1 LLKFRIDRHKKS
13 GRALNAA
20 TVGHHAGAVNRAPA
34 DGSAVSV
41 QKVTTAP
48 IDLGSW
54 IARRAAAT
62 PKLPAITVGETTWT
76 YRDFSDRI
84 DRLAAELAAGG
95 MRRGDRVGYVGLNH
109 PDFLVTLFAAAR
121 IGAAFVPLNWR
132 LTADELCYILDNAE
146 VHTLLADA
154 ERAAVIDPVR
164 AQAGLQRAIALTPV
178 PGWEVAD
185 ELLARRAP
193 LADPVYAEPD
203 DIAVIMYTSGTT
215 GRPKGAMLTHANLF
229 WNNINALLTFDTSQQ
244 DVSLVCAPLF
254 HIGGLNVTT
263 LLTLQKGGRIVLMP
277 AFDPAEA
284 LTLIAEHRVTTM
296 FGVPAM
302 FLFMSQRPEF
312 AESDLSSVRN
322 FVCGGA
328 PVPEALIHRY
338 GERGIPFAQGYG
350 LTETAPLALVLRTDE
365 VGVKIGAAGNQ
376 VLPLSDVRLVDA
388 NNAPVPAGARGE
400 ICVRGP
406 QVMAGYWRN
415 PEATAAVIDSEGW
428 FHTGDIGQ
436 ADDEGYVWVID
447 RVKDMVISGGENVY
461 PAEVEDVLYG
471 HPAVAEVAV
480 LGTPHEKWGEAVT
493 AVVALRPGTTVTLD
507 ELREFARDKLAAF
520 KLPIRLEFV
529 DALPRTQSG
538 KVVKYQLR
546 ETLLGQR
553 GTPQP
558 SR

>member
-1 LLKFRIDRHKKS
+1 MAPMCTRYANRPRCD
-13 GRALNAA
+13 
-20 TVGHHAGAVNRAPA
+20 TAGA
-34 DGSAVSV
+34 SV
-41 QKVTTAP
+41 LRVRTPP

-62 PKLPAITVGETTWT
+62 PHLPAITFGENTWT
-76 YRDFSDRI
+76 YRDFADRI

-95 MRRGDRVGYVGLNH
+95 TQRGDRVGYAGLNH

-132 LTADELCYILDNAE
+132 LTAAELGYILGNAQ
-146 VHTLLADA
+146 VHTLIADA
-154 ERAAVIDPVR
+154 ERAAVIEQVR
-164 AQAGLQRAIALTPV
+164 TQAGLQRMIALDPV
-178 PGWEVAD
+178 AGVEVLD
-185 ELLARRAP
+185 ELLAQRAP
-193 LADPVYAEPD
+193 LADPVFAEPD
-203 DIAVIMYTSGTT
+203 DVAVIMYTSGTT
-215 GRPKGAMLTHANLF
+215 GHPKGAMLTHANLF
-229 WNNINALLTFDTSQQ
+229 WNNVNALLTFDTSQT

-263 LLTLQKGGRIVLMP
+263 LVTLQKGGQIVLLP
-277 AFDPAEA
+277 TFDPAEA
-284 LTLIAEHRVTTM
+284 LRLIAEHRITTM

-302 FLFMSQRPEF
+302 FLFMSQCPEF
-312 AESDLSSVRN
+312 ADTDLSSVRN

-328 PVPEALIHRY
+328 PVPEPLIRLY
-338 GERGIPFAQGYG
+338 GDRGIPFAQGYG

-376 VLPLSDVRLVDA
+376 VLPLSDVRLVDVD
-388 NNAPVPAGARGE
+388 NQPVAAGVRGE

-415 PEATAAVIDSEGW
+415 PEATAAVIDADGW

-436 ADDEGYVWVID
+436 ADDEGYIWVLD

-480 LGTPHEKWGEAVT
+480 LGTPHERWGEAVT
-493 AVVALRPGTTVTLD
+493 AVVALRPGATLELE
-507 ELREFARDKLAAF
+507 ELRDHARGRLAAF
-520 KLPIRLEFV
+520 KLPVRLEFV

-546 ETLLGQR
+546 EHLSEQDEA
-553 GTPQP
+553 Q
-558 SR
+558 

>member
-1 LLKFRIDRHKKS
+1 MPPPVAHGS
-13 GRALNAA
+13 GAA
-20 TVGHHAGAVNRAPA
+20 NRAPA
-34 DGSAVSV
+34 AGSAVSV
-41 QKVTTAP
+41 LKVTTAP

-62 PKLPAITVGETTWT
+62 PTLPAITFGETTWT

-84 DRLAAELAAGG
+84 DRLAAELVAGG

-132 LTADELCYILDNAE
+132 LTADELCYILGNAE

-164 AQAGLQRAIALTPV
+164 AEAGLQRAIALTPV

-185 ELLARRAP
+185 DLLAQRAP
-193 LADPVYAEPD
+193 LADPVFAEPD

-284 LTLIAEHRVTTM
+284 LRLIAEHRVTTM

-436 ADDEGYVWVID
+436 ADEEGYVWVID

-471 HPAVAEVAV
+471 HPAIAEVAV

-493 AVVALRPGTTVTLD
+493 AVVALRPGTTLTLD

-546 ETLLGQR
+546 EVISDSVR
-553 GTPQP
+553 
-558 SR
+558 

>member
-1 LLKFRIDRHKKS
+1 M
-13 GRALNAA
+13 AA
-20 TVGHHAGAVNRAPA
+20 PREAIHTPGQQPG
-34 DGSAVSV
+34 VSV
-41 QKVTTAP
+41 YRMSTPP

-62 PKLPAITVGETTWT
+62 PKLPAITFGEHTWT
-76 YRDFSDRI
+76 YRQFADRI

-95 MRRGDRVGYVGLNH
+95 MRRGDRVGYAGHNH

-121 IGAAFVPLNWR
+121 IGAVFVPLNWR
-132 LTADELCYILDNAE
+132 LTADELGYILGDAQ
-146 VHTLLADA
+146 VHTVVADA
-154 ERAAVIDPVR
+154 ERATVIDPVR
-164 AQAGLQRAIALTPV
+164 AQAGLHRVIALTPV
-178 PGWEVAD
+178 PEWEVLD
-185 ELLARRAP
+185 ELLAGRAA
-193 LADPVYAEPD
+193 LTDPVFAEPD
-203 DIAVIMYTSGTT
+203 DVAVIMYTSGTT
-215 GRPKGAMLTHANLF
+215 GHPKGAMLTHSNLF
-229 WNNINALLTFDTSQQ
+229 WNNVNALLTFDTSQN

-277 AFDPAEA
+277 IFDPAEA
-284 LTLIAEHRVTTM
+284 LRLIAEHRVTTM

-302 FLFMSQRPEF
+302 FLFMSQCPEF
-312 AESDLSSVRN
+312 ADTDLSSVRS

-328 PVPEALIHRY
+328 PVPEPLIHCY
-338 GERGIPFAQGYG
+338 GQRGIPFAQGYG

-376 VLPLSDVRLVDA
+376 VLPLSDVRLVDLE
-388 NNAPVPAGARGE
+388 NQPVPAGARGE

-415 PEATAAVIDSEGW
+415 PEATAAVIDDEGW

-471 HPAVAEVAV
+471 HPGIAEVAV

-493 AVVALRPGTTVTLD
+493 AVVVLRPGATLQLD

-520 KLPIRLEFV
+520 KLPIRVEFT

-546 ETLLGQR
+546 AALSDQR
-553 GTPQP
+553 GAP
-558 SR
+558 

>member
-1 LLKFRIDRHKKS
+1 
-13 GRALNAA
+13 
-20 TVGHHAGAVNRAPA
+20 
-34 DGSAVSV
+34 
-41 QKVTTAP
+41 VTTAP

-62 PKLPAITVGETTWT
+62 PKLPAITFGENTWT
-76 YRDFSDRI
+76 YRDFADRI
-84 DRLAAELAAGG
+84 DRLAAELVAGG
-95 MRRGDRVGYVGLNH
+95 MRRGDRVGYAGLNH

-132 LTADELCYILDNAE
+132 LTADELGYILGNAQ
-146 VHTLLADA
+146 VHTLIADA

-164 AQAGLQRAIALTPV
+164 AEAGLQRAISLTPV

-185 ELLARRAP
+185 DLLAERAP
-193 LADPVYAEPD
+193 LADPVFAEPD
-203 DIAVIMYTSGTT
+203 EVAVIMYTSGTT

-229 WNNINALLTFDTSQQ
+229 WNNINALLVFDTSQH

-277 AFDPAEA
+277 TFDPAEA
-284 LTLIAEHRVTTM
+284 LKLIAEHRVTTM

-322 FVCGGA
+322 FICGGA

-388 NNAPVPAGARGE
+388 NNRPVPAGTRGE

-415 PEATAAVIDSEGW
+415 PRATAAAIDAEGW

-480 LGTPHEKWGEAVT
+480 LGTPHAKWGEAVT
-493 AVVALRPGTTVTLD
+493 AVVALRPGTALTLD

-520 KLPIRLEFV
+520 KLPIRLEFI

-538 KVVKYQLR
+538 KVVKYHLR
-546 ETLLGQR
+546 EVIGGSGGDVEETP
-553 GTPQP
+553 GTPGAP
-558 SR
+558 GADS

>member
-1 LLKFRIDRHKKS
+1 M
-13 GRALNAA
+13 N
-20 TVGHHAGAVNRAPA
+20 TP
-34 DGSAVSV
+34 
-41 QKVTTAP
+41 P

-54 IARRAAAT
+54 ISRRAAAT
-62 PKLPAITVGETTWT
+62 PKLPAITFGETTWS
-76 YRDFSDRI
+76 YRDFADRI
-84 DRLAAELAAGG
+84 DRLAAALAAGG
-95 MRRGDRVGYVGLNH
+95 MRRGDRVAYAGLNH

-132 LTADELCYILDNAE
+132 LTADELGYILGDAQ
-146 VHTLLADA
+146 VHTLIADA
-154 ERAAVIDPVR
+154 ERATVVDPVR
-164 AQAGLQRAIALTPV
+164 ARAGLQRTIALAPV
-178 PGWEVAD
+178 PGWELLD
-185 ELLARRAP
+185 DLLAGRAP
-193 LADPVYAEPD
+193 LADPVFAEPD
-203 DIAVIMYTSGTT
+203 DVAVIMYTSGTT

-229 WNNINALLTFDTSQQ
+229 WNNINALLAFDTSQQ
-244 DVSLVCAPLF
+244 DVSLVGAPLF

-277 AFDPAEA
+277 TFDPARA
-284 LTLIAEHRVTTM
+284 LELIAEHRVTTM

-302 FLFMSQRPEF
+302 FLFMSQLPQF

-328 PVPEALIHRY
+328 PVPEPLIRCY
-338 GERGIPFAQGYG
+338 GQRGIPFAQGYG

-388 NNAPVPAGARGE
+388 NNAPVPPGERGE

-415 PEATAAVIDSEGW
+415 PQATAAVIDAQGW
-428 FHTGDIGQ
+428 FHTGDIGR
-436 ADDEGYVWVID
+436 ADDEGYVWVLD

-461 PAEVEDVLYG
+461 PAEVEDVLYA
-471 HPAVAEVAV
+471 HPAIAEVAV

-493 AVVALRPGTTVTLD
+493 AVVALKPGATLTLD

-520 KLPIRLEFV
+520 KLPIRLDFV

-546 ETLLGQR
+546 ESLSGQPHD
-553 GTPQP
+553 G
-558 SR
+558 SHA

>member
-1 LLKFRIDRHKKS
+1 MS
-13 GRALNAA
+13 
-20 TVGHHAGAVNRAPA
+20 TP
-34 DGSAVSV
+34 
-41 QKVTTAP
+41 P

-62 PKLPAITVGETTWT
+62 PNLPAITFGAGTWS
-76 YRDFSDRI
+76 YRDFADRI

-95 MRRGDRVGYVGLNH
+95 MRRGDRVGYAGLNH

-121 IGAAFVPLNWR
+121 IGATFVPLNWR
-132 LTADELCYILDNAE
+132 LTADELCYILGNAG
-146 VHTLLADA
+146 VHTLVADA

-164 AQAGLQRAIALTPV
+164 TEAGLQRSIALTPV

-185 ELLARRAP
+185 ELIAERAP
-193 LADPVYAEPD
+193 LADPVFAEPD
-203 DIAVIMYTSGTT
+203 SIAILMYTSGTT
-215 GRPKGAMLTHANLF
+215 GRPKGAMLTHSNLF
-229 WNNINALLTFDTSQQ
+229 WNNINALLTFDTSQN

-263 LLTLQKGGRIVLMP
+263 LVTLQKGGHVVLMP
-277 AFDPAEA
+277 TFDPAEA
-284 LTLIAEHRVTTM
+284 LRLIAEHRITTM

-302 FLFMSQRPEF
+302 FLFMSQLPQF
-312 AESDLSSVRN
+312 ADADLSSVRN

-328 PVPEALIHRY
+328 PVPEPLIQCY

-350 LTETAPLALVLRTDE
+350 LTETAPLALVLRPDE

-388 NNAPVPAGARGE
+388 NNTPVPAGSRGE

-406 QVMAGYWRN
+406 QVMVGYWRN
-415 PEATAAVIDSEGW
+415 PEATAAVIDDEGW

-461 PAEVEDVLYG
+461 PAEVENMLLG
-471 HPAVAEVAV
+471 HPAVADAAV
-480 LGTPHEKWGEAVT
+480 IGLPSPKWGEVPL
-493 AVVALRPGTTVTLD
+493 AVVVVKKGATLD
-507 ELREFARDKLAAF
+507 EAELLAWCKGKLATF
-520 KLPIRLEFV
+520 KLPKAAVVVAEI
-529 DALPRTQSG
+529 PRNPSG
-538 KVVKYQLR
+538 KILKRILR
-546 ETLLGQR
+546 EQFQDKIR
-553 GTPQP
+553 SPE
-558 SR
+558 

>member
-1 LLKFRIDRHKKS
+1 MD
-13 GRALNAA
+13 
-20 TVGHHAGAVNRAPA
+20 TP
-34 DGSAVSV
+34 
-41 QKVTTAP
+41 P

-62 PKLPAITVGETTWT
+62 PNLPAITYGEITWT
-76 YRDFSDRI
+76 YLDFANRI

-95 MRRGDRVGYVGLNH
+95 MQRGDRVGYAGLNH

-121 IGAAFVPLNWR
+121 IGASFVPLNWR
-132 LTADELCYILDNAE
+132 LTADEFGYILGNAQ
-146 VHTLLADA
+146 VHTLVADA
-154 ERAAVIDPVR
+154 ERAAVIDAVR
-164 AQAGLQRAIALTPV
+164 RQAGLRRAIALTPV
-178 PGWEVAD
+178 PGWEVLD
-185 ELLARRAP
+185 ELLAERAP
-193 LADPVYAEPD
+193 LADPVFAEPD

-215 GRPKGAMLTHANLF
+215 GHPKGAMLTHANLF
-229 WNNINALLTFDTSQQ
+229 WNNINALLTFDTSQH

-277 AFDPAEA
+277 TFDPAEA
-284 LTLIAEHRVTTM
+284 LRLLAEERVTTM

-302 FLFMSQRPEF
+302 FLFMSHRPEF
-312 AESDLSSVRN
+312 ADTDLSSVRS
-322 FVCGGA
+322 FVYGGA
-328 PVPEALIHRY
+328 PVPEPLIRRY
-338 GERGIPFAQGYG
+338 AERGIPFAQGYG

-376 VLPLSDVRLVDA
+376 VLPLSDVRLVDLE
-388 NNAPVPAGARGE
+388 NQPVPAGTRGE

-415 PEATAAVIDSEGW
+415 PEATAAVIDGEGW

-436 ADDEGYVWVID
+436 ADDEGYVWVLD

-493 AVVALRPGTTVTLD
+493 AVVVLRPGATLELD
-507 ELREFARDKLAAF
+507 ELRDHARQKLAAF

-546 ETLLGQR
+546 EVLSGRPDRQ
-553 GTPQP
+553 
-558 SR
+558 

>member
-1 LLKFRIDRHKKS
+1 MS
-13 GRALNAA
+13 
-20 TVGHHAGAVNRAPA
+20 TP
-34 DGSAVSV
+34 
-41 QKVTTAP
+41 P

-62 PKLPAITVGETTWT
+62 PSLPAITFGEDTWS
-76 YRDFSDRI
+76 YRDFADRI

-95 MRRGDRVGYVGLNH
+95 MRRGDRVGYAGLNH

-121 IGAAFVPLNWR
+121 IGATFVPLNWR
-132 LTADELCYILDNAE
+132 LTADELCYILDNAG
-146 VHTLLADA
+146 VHTLVADA

-164 AQAGLQRAIALTPV
+164 TEAGLQRTIALTPV

-185 ELLARRAP
+185 DLIARRAP
-193 LADPVYAEPD
+193 LADPVFAEPD
-203 DIAVIMYTSGTT
+203 DVAILMYTSGTT
-215 GRPKGAMLTHANLF
+215 GRPKGAMLTHSNLF
-229 WNNINALLTFDTSQQ
+229 WNNINALLTFDTSQN

-263 LLTLQKGGRIVLMP
+263 LVTLQKGGHVVLMP
-277 AFDPAEA
+277 TFDPGEA
-284 LTLIAEHRVTTM
+284 LRLLAEHRITTM

-302 FLFMSQRPEF
+302 FLFMSQLPQF
-312 AESDLSSVRN
+312 ADADLSSVRN

-328 PVPEALIHRY
+328 PVPEPLIQCY
-338 GERGIPFAQGYG
+338 GARGIPFAQGYG
-350 LTETAPLALVLRTDE
+350 LTETAPLALVLRPDE

-388 NNAPVPAGARGE
+388 NNVPVPAGTRGE

-415 PEATAAVIDSEGW
+415 PEATAAVIDDEGW

-493 AVVALRPGTTVTLD
+493 AVVALRPGAALTLE
-507 ELREFARDKLAAF
+507 ELRDFARDKLAAF
-520 KLPIRLEFV
+520 KLPIRLEVV

-538 KVVKYQLR
+538 KVVKYHLR
-546 ETLLGQR
+546 EEISDRTGNAEAAEAGQPALR
-553 GTPQP
+553 RRDRTT
-558 SR
+558 